1 MNKIIEL
8 QLELI
13 RNVHRPFNGTEVAK
27 DLLSFQDLWCG
38 VMTYDT
44 NFHGLIDMQAG
55 EWSADTLFIMP
66 VPGDESQLMA
76 MAANWNPDGLQWADS
91 NSSDLLDG
99 WNLDEMG
106 LRRGILML
114 FWRGG

>member
-13 RNVHRPFNGTEVAK
+13 RNIHRPFNGTEVAK
-27 DLLSFQDLWCG
+27 DLLSLQDLWCG

-55 EWSADTLFIMP
+55 EWSADTLLIMP
-66 VPGDESQLMA
+66 VPGEEAHLMA
-76 MAANWNPDGLQWADS
+76 VAAKWNPDGLQWAHS
-91 NSSDLLDG
+91 NNSDLFDGLD
-99 WNLDEMG
+99 LDRMG
-106 LRRGILML
+106 FAPGILMF
-114 FWRGG
+114 FWRVG